1 MAGSLGLTVEEP
13 AREEEGQAAP
23 ARIGVLNRVFGALA
37 DNPHYRAYWTGNQAN
52 TLVMQMQQVANGY
65 LAYTLTDS
73 AAALGIV
80 AFAQSAPMLIF
91 SPFGGVLAD
100 RMEKRGLL
108 LWMQALQCLISF
120 IIGVL
125 VALDRIEYWHL
136 VVTAAIQGMS
146 FAIMVPTR
154 QSWIP
159 QLVPRRDLTSALAL
173 NNAGMNASRV
183 IGPSMAGILIAV
195 PWFGVKGVYFL
206 RVVAFVW
213 VMYTLLQIPIR
224 GEPEQAAKGGSG
236 MEKMRDFGEQLTS
249 GLRYIWRHETLLS
262 LFIFAVV
269 TMLLGQSYQQLLP
282 AYALGVFDVGAAG
295 QGVMQ
300 AVVGIGG
307 LVGSLSMAYLSQN
320 PNRAKIQA
328 YTGTAL
334 GLALMLFGLCA
345 GFNWYL
351 VSLVALFLVGL
362 TLDFNATI
370 NQTLIMLNADSAL
383 YGRVMSVYM
392 MTWALSGFSAS
403 LSGVMMDHVGGAVT
417 MLFQGLVLAVFV
429 VCMATMNSGYKKI
442 RNSIVEA

>member
-1 MAGSLGLTVEEP
+1 MAAPVVTAEAAEP
-13 AREEEGQAAP
+13 AAGRGLFQ
-23 ARIGVLNRVFGALA
+23 RVFGALG
-37 DNPHYRAYWTGNQAN
+37 DNPYYRLYWTGNQAN

-80 AFAQSAPMLIF
+80 AFAQSAPMLVI
-91 SPFGGVLAD
+91 SPLGGVLAD
-100 RMEKRGLL
+100 RLEKRAVLIWMQVLQCAISLIIGLL
-108 LWMQALQCLISF
+108 
-120 IIGVL
+120 
-125 VALDRIEYWHL
+125 VAFDRIEYWHL
-136 VVTAAIQGMS
+136 VVSAAIQGMS
-146 FAIMVPTR
+146 FAIMMPTR

-159 QLVPRRDLTSALAL
+159 QLIPRHDLTSALAL
-173 NNAGMNASRV
+173 NNAGMNAARIV
-183 IGPSMAGILIAV
+183 GPSLAGVLIAV
-195 PWFGVKGVYFL
+195 PWFGIKGVYFL

-213 VMYTLLQIPIR
+213 VMFTLLQIPIR
-224 GEPEQAAKGGSG
+224 GEPEASSSEADGWDRV
-236 MEKMRDFGEQLTS
+236 RDLGVQLTS

-282 AYALGVFDVGAAG
+282 AYALGVFDVGAEG

-300 AVVGIGG
+300 AVVGVGG
-307 LVGSLSMAYLSQN
+307 LVGSLSMAYLSRN

-334 GLALMLFGLCA
+334 GIALMLFGVCSA
-345 GFNWYL
+345 FNWFL
-351 VSLVALFLVGL
+351 VSLGALFLVGL

-383 YGRVMSVYM
+383 YGRVMAVYM

-403 LSGVMMDHVGGAVT
+403 LSGVLMDHVGGAIT
-417 MLFQGLVLAVFV
+417 MLLQGLWLAVFV
-429 VCMATMNSGYKKI
+429 VLMATLNGGYRKI
-442 RNSIVEA
+442 RNSIS

>member
-1 MAGSLGLTVEEP
+1 M
-13 AREEEGQAAP
+13 AAP
-23 ARIGVLNRVFGALA
+23 VVTAEAAEPEARVGTLQRVFGALG
-37 DNPHYRAYWTGNQAN
+37 DNPHYRLYWTGNQAN

-80 AFAQSAPMLIF
+80 AFAQSAPMLVV
-91 SPFGGVLAD
+91 SPLGGVLAD
-100 RMEKRGLL
+100 RLEKRAVLI
-108 LWMQALQCLISF
+108 WMQALQCLISL
-120 IIGVL
+120 IIGIL
-125 VALDRIEYWHL
+125 VALGRIEYWHL

-159 QLVPRRDLTSALAL
+159 QLVPRQDLTSALAL

-183 IGPSMAGILIAV
+183 IGPSLAGILIAV
-195 PWFGVKGVYFL
+195 PWFGVTGVYFL
-206 RVVAFVW
+206 RVVAFAW
-213 VMYTLLQIPIR
+213 VMFTLLQIPIR
-224 GEPEQAAKGGSG
+224 GEPEVRDEPASG
-236 MEKMRDFGEQLTS
+236 WERRMSDFGAQLTS
-249 GLRYIWRHETLLS
+249 GLRYIWNHETLLS
-262 LFIFAVV
+262 LFMFAVV

-282 AYALGVFDVGAAG
+282 AYALGVFDVGAEG

-307 LVGSLSMAYLSQN
+307 LVGSLSMAYLSRN

-345 GFNWYL
+345 AFNWFL
-351 VSLVALFLVGL
+351 ISLLALFLVGL

-370 NQTLIMLNADSAL
+370 NQTLIMLNADRAL
-383 YGRVMSVYM
+383 YGRVMAVYM

-403 LSGVMMDHVGGAVT
+403 LSGVLMDHVGGAIT
-417 MLFQGLVLAVFV
+417 MLSQGLILAVFV
-429 VCMATMNSGYKKI
+429 VLMATFNGGYRKI
-442 RNSIVEA
+442 RNSIT